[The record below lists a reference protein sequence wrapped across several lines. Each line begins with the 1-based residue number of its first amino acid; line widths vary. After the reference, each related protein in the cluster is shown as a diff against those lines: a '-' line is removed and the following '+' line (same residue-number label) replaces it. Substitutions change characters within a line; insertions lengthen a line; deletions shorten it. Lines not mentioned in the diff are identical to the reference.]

1 MVYEHNEAQNL
12 TNRSSDIILKWLT
25 NNNKNF
31 KFIVNCI
38 IMQKAECGLNIS
50 GSCYWDNDTDG
61 SLTVKHETDSMI
73 AIANV
78 FACAL

>member
-12 TNRSSDIILKWLT
+12 TNKISDQVLKWLT
-25 NNNKNF
+25 LQNKNF
-31 KFIVNCI
+31 KFIVNCLL
-38 IMQKAECGLNIS
+38 MQKAECGLNIS

-61 SLTVKHETDSMI
+61 SITVKHESDSVV
-73 AIANV
+73 AIVNI